1 MLIVTQKE
9 DAWITIEPADGLDPS
24 MTLREAFAHG
34 PILVKLVHIR
44 QGRVRLGI
52 QAPRTFRIS
61 RGRSTSPAFADEVG
75 MVTTTPLAI
84 SEGA

>member
-9 DAWITIEPADGLDPS
+9 DAWITIEPADGVDLS

-34 PILVKLVHIR
+34 PILIKLVHIG

-52 QAPRTFRIS
+52 QAARTFRIS
-61 RGRSTSPAFADEVG
+61 RGSSTSPAFGDDVG
-75 MVTTTPLAI
+75 MATATPMAI

>member
-9 DAWITIEPADGLDPS
+9 DARITIEPADGLDPS
-24 MTLREAFAHG
+24 MTLREAFARG
-34 PILVKLVHIR
+34 PILVKLVQIG

-61 RGRSTSPAFADEVG
+61 RGSSTSTAFADDVV
-75 MVTTTPLAI
+75 MATTAPIAI